1 MLSNSTSLA
10 STGAYPS
17 SVLFQVGLSAL
28 AATDTGQ
35 MAIDT
40 AKGKVMDHVAEPVI
54 DKAR

>member
-1 MLSNSTSLA
+1 M
-10 STGAYPS
+10 
-17 SVLFQVGLSAL
+17 LFQVGLSAL